1 MKRIQQ
7 YDIFEVSIKDIAN
20 AGLVEYCGIFTKGNI
35 KKVIPAFKYREK
47 EYMVR
52 FMPDQT
58 GIWSY
63 RITLGGQE
71 FSGEFECIACGG
83 GNHGPVRTE
92 GVHFRYTDGSRYI
105 PFGTTCYAW
114 TNQPE
119 ELQVQTLDTL
129 KASCFNKIRM
139 CIFPK
144 SMPYNNNEPEY
155 FPFAG
160 SGNEKWN
167 IKQPVFAFWDNLDK
181 RIKDLCELGIEAD
194 IILFHPYDRWGFAK
208 ISQQESLEYLEY
220 CIARLAAYRNVW
232 WSLANEYEMVYKK
245 IMEDWNEYGEL
256 LKKKDPYGH
265 LISIHQILTMYPK
278 KNWMTHCS
286 VQSMGIHYIPVWKQE
301 YEMPVIVDE
310 CGYEGDIE
318 YAWGNISA
326 FEMAHRFWVS
336 VCRGGYCTHGE
347 TFHREDEVLWW
358 AKGGILYGQS
368 ESRISFLRDLL
379 YSLPEEGEYLHQIT
393 DENPNQDKDAVQQ
406 DKYFKTLLE
415 KAAPDRT
422 YDVISHRPM
431 VLFADDYR
439 LEYLGRSCPVFARV
453 NLPKDGQYRVEVID
467 IWAMT
472 RTMIAEG
479 ISGQVKIG
487 LPGKEGIAILITRMS
502 GQSLKLN

>member
-1 MKRIQQ
+1 MKRVQQ
-7 YDIFEVSIKDIAN
+7 YDIFEVSIKDVTDAR
-20 AGLVEYCGIFTKGNI
+20 LVEYCGIFIKGNT
-35 KKVIPAFKYREK
+35 KKVIPAFKSGEK
-47 EYMVR
+47 EYTLR
-52 FMPDQT
+52 FMPGET

-63 RITLGGQE
+63 RIEIGGQKLN
-71 FSGEFECIACGG
+71 GELECIVCDGS
-83 GNHGPVRTE
+83 NHGPVQTE

-114 TNQPE
+114 TNQPK
-119 ELQVQTLDTL
+119 ELQKQTIGTL

-155 FPFAG
+155 FPFTSAG
-160 SGNEKWN
+160 DKKWD
-167 IKQPVFAFWDNLDK
+167 IGHPDFSFWNNLDK

-194 IILFHPYDRWGFAK
+194 LILFHPYDRWGFAK
-208 ISQQESLEYLEY
+208 LSQQESLDYLEY

-245 IMEDWNEYGEL
+245 VTEDWNEYGEV

-278 KNWMTHCS
+278 KDWMTHCS
-286 VQSMGIHYIPVWKQE
+286 VQSMGIHYIPIWKQE
-301 YEMPVIVDE
+301 YKIPIIIDE

-326 FEMAHRFWVS
+326 FEMVHRIWVS

-358 AKGGILYGQS
+358 AKGGFLYGES
-368 ESRISFLRDLL
+368 ERRISFLKDLL
-379 YSLPEEGEYLHQIT
+379 YCLPGEGEYLHQII
-393 DENPNQDKDAVQQ
+393 DENPNQDKEAAQQ
-406 DKYFKTLLE
+406 DHHFKTLLG
-415 KAAPDRT
+415 KAAPDRM

-431 VLFADDYR
+431 VLSADDYR
-439 LEYLGRSCPVFARV
+439 LEYFGRCCPAFARV
-453 NLPKDGQYRVEVID
+453 NLPKNGQYRAEVID

-487 LPGKEGIAILITRMS
+487 LPGKEGIAILITRMD
-502 GQSLKLN
+502 GTSLKLN